1 MSVGSRGLTPIER
14 CRSCGSRELSTFLSL
29 GDLPLS
35 NGLLSADQ
43 LATEEPRYPLDVA
56 LCGGCSLVQIMH
68 TVPPEEL
75 FGADYPYLSSFTDA
89 VVHNA
94 AQNVEMRLRE
104 RQLGRSSLVVEPA
117 SNDGYLLQHY
127 AAAGVPVLGIDPT
140 PEAAAAARARGVET
154 IEDFFGRGLADQLV
168 ASGRRADVIHA
179 NNVLAHVADTND
191 FVAGIAALLK
201 PDGIAVIEVPYV
213 RELIDRVEYDTVYH
227 EHLCYFSVTA
237 VDRLLRRHGLFL
249 NRVERLPIHGGS
261 LRLFA
266 APIERPEAA
275 VRELIESE
283 RAEGLTDF
291 AYYRDFSGRV
301 LELRNRLQGLIGQL
315 KDEGA
320 SIAGYGAAAKGT
332 ILLNHAGLGPEAIDF
347 VVDRNTFKQGKW
359 VPGVRLPILPPS
371 AILERQPNFVL
382 ILAWNFKHEI
392 MAQQADYAKR
402 GGRFIVPVP
411 VARRGGRGMNDG
423 DACRACHG
431 RDLRGFY
438 RVDRVPVHSC
448 LMVDTR
454 EEAVGFP
461 CGDVDLA
468 FCQSCGFIQNRC
480 FDPSLQA
487 YSPAYEETQ
496 FFSPQFRRFLKATV
510 RRSEHTVRASG
521 QDRAR
526 DRLRQG

>member
-1 MSVGSRGLTPIER
+1 MSVGSRRLTPIER
-14 CRSCGSRELSTFLSL
+14 CRSCDSRELSIFLSL

-94 AQNVEMRLRE
+94 AQNVDMRLRE

-179 NNVLAHVADTND
+179 NNVLAHVADTNN

-201 PDGIAVIEVPYV
+201 PEGIAVIEVPYV

-275 VRELIESE
+275 VRELIELE
-283 RAEGLTDF
+283 RAEGLTEF

-301 LELRNRLQGLIGQL
+301 LELRNRLQALIGQL

-347 VVDRNTFKQGKW
+347 IVDRNTFKQGKW

-411 VARRGGRGMNDG
+411 E
-423 DACRACHG
+423 
-431 RDLRGFY
+431 
-438 RVDRVPVHSC
+438 PV
-448 LMVDTR
+448 V
-454 EEAVGFP
+454 VG
-461 CGDVDLA
+461 A
-468 FCQSCGFIQNRC
+468 
-480 FDPSLQA
+480 A
-487 YSPAYEETQ
+487 
-496 FFSPQFRRFLKATV
+496 
-510 RRSEHTVRASG
+510 
-521 QDRAR
+521 
-526 DRLRQG
+526 

>member
-43 LATEEPRYPLDVA
+43 LAAEEPRYPLDVA
-56 LCGGCSLVQIMH
+56 FCSSCSLVQIMH
-68 TVPPEEL
+68 TVPPEEV
-75 FGADYPYLSSFTDA
+75 FGAEYPYLSSFTDA

-94 AQNVEMRLRE
+94 AQNVGMRLRE

-127 AAAGVPVLGIDPT
+127 AAAGVTVLGIEPT

-154 IEDFFGRGLADQLV
+154 IEAFFGQGLADQLV

-249 NRVERLPIHGGS
+249 NRVQRLPIHGGS

-266 APIERPEAA
+266 APTERPEAA
-275 VRELIESE
+275 VRELIEAE
-283 RAEGLTDF
+283 RAEGLTEL

-301 LELRNRLQGLIGQL
+301 LELRNRLQALIGQL
-315 KDEGA
+315 KGGGA

-382 ILAWNFKHEI
+382 ILAWNFKDEI

-411 VARRGGRGMNDG
+411 V
-423 DACRACHG
+423 
-431 RDLRGFY
+431 
-438 RVDRVPVHSC
+438 PV
-448 LMVDTR
+448 V
-454 EEAVGFP
+454 VG
-461 CGDVDLA
+461 A
-468 FCQSCGFIQNRC
+468 
-480 FDPSLQA
+480 A
-487 YSPAYEETQ
+487 
-496 FFSPQFRRFLKATV
+496 
-510 RRSEHTVRASG
+510 
-521 QDRAR
+521 
-526 DRLRQG
+526 